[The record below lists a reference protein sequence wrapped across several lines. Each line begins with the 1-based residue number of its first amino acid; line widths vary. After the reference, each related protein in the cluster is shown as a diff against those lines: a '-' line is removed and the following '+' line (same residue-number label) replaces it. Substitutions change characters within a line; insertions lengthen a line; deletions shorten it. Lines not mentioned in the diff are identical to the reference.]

1 MFGRTFCPRRGQ
13 GSHIRVSI
21 ITYDNW
27 WVGRTIM
34 RTDATIL
41 NVVRS
46 TLFRYCNATM
56 LRRLPYRQQQPT
68 TRRNTIK
75 CKNKQTEGRLY
86 LLLGFKTASFSRTL
100 GVLLRKT
107 SSNFL
112 LQPCCQWNYQPLTHI
127 GPIHWLGNDSNYRS
141 VTEFLTLWTFIRFIW
156 IIPYIFRLK

>member
-1 MFGRTFCPRRGQ
+1 MLVVLFVRGGDKNLIFGFQSSRT
-13 GSHIRVSI
+13 I
-21 ITYDNW
+21 IAGW
-27 WVGRTIM
+27 TIM

-41 NVVRS
+41 NFVRS

-112 LQPCCQWNYQPLTHI
+112 LQHCCKWNYQPLTHA
-127 GPIHWLGNDSNYRS
+127 HRTNSLTGNDSNYRS